1 MFWLLGFLG
10 LVVLGTSL
18 FVLAD
23 EEAQQTLTGLDYK
36 SVKEH
41 LDQFTSKVW
50 FDDGFLGISLE
61 TGYLIN
67 KFVQAVFWITK
78 FEFKIFAGI
87 YEILSAANGLGNLSD
102 LIRTVI
108 GEMAQVFGNLKNS
121 LLMPVGIMMATYAVY
136 VYFVRNGSFVKTLLK
151 LLAVFAF
158 SGALFTQT
166 TIQGKSGYVA
176 EILYDTVETVTNE
189 LSNKVTGSLSG
200 IHSDQT
206 AVLDEYFL
214 KAIWTPYSHMNGE
227 DKSGKIILKDE
238 ELKRLVFYND
248 GDDDFKIGNKKI
260 GEIVGDNKKTKYYG
274 LVDSWGMKFTYAFIS
289 VIESFVMG
297 VVIDGFAI
305 FAFVMRLMFILIV
318 FLSPIAI
325 ILSLIPTF
333 ENILFNIY
341 KKMLISLG
349 LSGSM
354 SIISVLFLY
363 FYNKL
368 GEILTQAVAGN
379 LILGTIL
386 KALVLFILWK
396 KRDWLI
402 SILTANRVTS
412 VAQDWVHKLPQLNT
426 QGSVNELEYEGEE
439 GKATRMSWLQK
450 GNWRNWLKNKSRP
463 STQVPTPTPAP
474 VSDFGAGNPEGGVS
488 PDESIE
494 MVPKPIQRPDFE
506 TDQPFREEEVPGL
519 RNKIPPRLEEEDL
532 APKPVVERPHLPPI
546 PPQSEHEVERV
557 EELLENE
564 QRNPAPRP
572 LSPYQ
577 SEPEVLKE
585 EPSPPQVRPPAVEPE
600 EVEERL
606 DKTRKKSE
614 SSPPKQE
621 VKRPIEEPREISE
634 PKSIPEVRKPIVR
647 PPSKVEDSPFSEPE
661 IKTDRENLFVP
672 EVKFRNRFR
681 R

>member
-1 MFWLLGFLG
+1 MFLLLSILG
-10 LVVLGTSL
+10 LVVLGTSF

-23 EEAQQTLTGLDYK
+23 ENAQQTLTGLDYK

-41 LDQFTSKVW
+41 LGQFTSKVW
-50 FDDGFLGISLE
+50 FGNDLLGLSSE
-61 TGYLIN
+61 TLYLIN

-78 FEFKIFAGI
+78 FGFKIFAGI

-102 LIRTVI
+102 LIRIVV
-108 GEMAQVFGNLKNS
+108 GEMAQVFGDLKNS
-121 LLMPVGIMMATYAVY
+121 LLMPAGIMMATYAVY
-136 VYFVRNGSFVKTLLK
+136 VYFVRNGSFAKTLLK

-166 TIQGKSGYVA
+166 TIQGRSGYVA

-189 LSNKVTGSLSG
+189 LSNKVTGSLTG
-200 IHSDQT
+200 IHSEQT

-214 KAIWTPYSHMNGE
+214 KAIWTPYIHMNGE
-227 DKSGKIILKDE
+227 DKSGNIILKDD

-248 GDDDFKIGNKKI
+248 GDDDFIIGNQKIGNI
-260 GEIVGDNKKTKYYG
+260 AGDRKNPKVYALK
-274 LVDSWGMKFTYAFIS
+274 DSWGMKFTYAFIS

-297 VVIDGFAI
+297 VVIDGLAI
-305 FAFVMRLMFILIV
+305 FAFVMKLMFILMV

-325 ILSLIPTF
+325 LLSLIPTF

-379 LILGTIL
+379 LILGAIL

-412 VAQDWVHKLPQLNT
+412 VAQNWVKSSPKLNK
-426 QGSVNELEYEGEE
+426 QGSVNELEYDGEE
-439 GKATRMSWLQK
+439 GKATRMSWMQK
-450 GNWRNWLKNKSRP
+450 GNWKNWLKNKSRP
-463 STQVPTPTPAP
+463 STQVPTPSPAQ
-474 VSDFGAGNPEGGVS
+474 VSDFGAGNTEGVVL
-488 PDESIE
+488 PNESVE
-494 MVPKPIQRPDFE
+494 MVSKPIQRPDFE
-506 TDQPFREEEVPGL
+506 TDQPSREEEVPGL
-519 RNKIPPRLEEEDL
+519 RNKIPPRLEEKDL
-532 APKPVVERPHLPPI
+532 APNPIVDRPNLPPI
-546 PPQSEHEVERV
+546 QPQSEHEVERV

-564 QRNPAPRP
+564 QRNSAPYP
-572 LSPYQ
+572 LSPYK
-577 SEPEVLKE
+577 SEIED
-585 EPSPPQVRPPAVEPE
+585 
-600 EVEERL
+600 RL
-606 DKTRKKSE
+606 DKTRKKPE
-614 SSPPKQE
+614 SSLLKQE
-621 VKRPIEEPREISE
+621 VERPIEEPREISE
-634 PKSIPEVRKPIVR
+634 SKPFPE
-647 PPSKVEDSPFSEPE
+647 VEDSLFSEPE
-661 IKTDRENLFVP
+661 IKTDRENLFLP
-672 EVKFRNRFR
+672 EVKFWNRFR

>member
-1 MFWLLGFLG
+1 M
-10 LVVLGTSL
+10 
-18 FVLAD
+18 
-23 EEAQQTLTGLDYK
+23 
-36 SVKEH
+36 
-41 LDQFTSKVW
+41 
-50 FDDGFLGISLE
+50 
-61 TGYLIN
+61 
-67 KFVQAVFWITK
+67 
-78 FEFKIFAGI
+78 
-87 YEILSAANGLGNLSD
+87 
-102 LIRTVI
+102 
-108 GEMAQVFGNLKNS
+108 
-121 LLMPVGIMMATYAVY
+121 
-136 VYFVRNGSFVKTLLK
+136 
-151 LLAVFAF
+151 
-158 SGALFTQT
+158 
-166 TIQGKSGYVA
+166 
-176 EILYDTVETVTNE
+176 
-189 LSNKVTGSLSG
+189 
-200 IHSDQT
+200 
-206 AVLDEYFL
+206 
-214 KAIWTPYSHMNGE
+214 
-227 DKSGKIILKDE
+227 
-238 ELKRLVFYND
+238 
-248 GDDDFKIGNKKI
+248 
-260 GEIVGDNKKTKYYG
+260 
-274 LVDSWGMKFTYAFIS
+274 
-289 VIESFVMG
+289 
-297 VVIDGFAI
+297 
-305 FAFVMRLMFILIV
+305 
-318 FLSPIAI
+318 
-325 ILSLIPTF
+325 
-333 ENILFNIY
+333 
-341 KKMLISLG
+341 
-349 LSGSM
+349 SGSM

-386 KALVLFILWK
+386 KALILFILWK

-412 VAQDWVHKLPQLNT
+412 VAQNWVQNLPQLNT

-439 GKATRMSWLQK
+439 GKATRMSWMQK

-463 STQVPTPTPAP
+463 STQVPTPSPAP
-474 VSDFGAGNPEGGVS
+474 VSDFGAGNPERGIS

-506 TDQPFREEEVPGL
+506 TDQPFREEKVPGL

-532 APKPVVERPHLPPI
+532 APKPVVERPNLPPI
-546 PPQSEHEVERV
+546 SPQSEHEVERV

-572 LSPYQ
+572 FSPYQ
-577 SEPEVLKE
+577 SEPEMMKE

-606 DKTRKKSE
+606 DKTRIKSE

-634 PKSIPEVRKPIVR
+634 PKPIPEVRKPIVR

>member
-1 MFWLLGFLG
+1 MFWLLSILG
-10 LVVLGTSL
+10 LVVLGTSFL
-18 FVLAD
+18 VLAD
-23 EEAQQTLTGLDYK
+23 EEAQQALTGLDYK

-50 FDDGFLGISLE
+50 FGDDLLGVSSE
-61 TGYLIN
+61 TLYLIN

-151 LLAVFAF
+151 LLVVFAF
-158 SGALFTQT
+158 SGALFTQS

-206 AVLDEYFL
+206 AVLDQYFL
-214 KAIWTPYSHMNGE
+214 KAIWTPYSHMNGV

-248 GDDDFKIGNKKI
+248 GDDDFKIGDQKIDKIAGDRKKPK
-260 GEIVGDNKKTKYYG
+260 VYALK
-274 LVDSWGMKFTYAFIS
+274 DSWGMKFTYAFIS

-325 ILSLIPTF
+325 LLSLIPTF

-396 KRDWLI
+396 KRNWLI

-412 VAQDWVHKLPQLNT
+412 IAQDWVHKLPKLNK

-439 GKATRMSWLQK
+439 GKATRMSWMQK
-450 GNWRNWLKNKSRP
+450 GNWKNWLKNKSRS
-463 STQVPTPTPAP
+463 STQVPTPAPAP
-474 VSDFGAGNPEGGVS
+474 VSDFGTGNSEGSVS

-506 TDQPFREEEVPGL
+506 ADQPFREEEVPGL

-532 APKPVVERPHLPPI
+532 VPKPVVERPNLPSI

-564 QRNPAPRP
+564 QRNPVPRP
-572 LSPYQ
+572 PTPYQ
-577 SEPEVLKE
+577 PAPEVLKE

-600 EVEERL
+600 E
-606 DKTRKKSE
+606 
-614 SSPPKQE
+614 
-621 VKRPIEEPREISE
+621 IEDEISE
-634 PKSIPEVRKPIVR
+634 PKPIPEVRKPIVK

-672 EVKFRNRFR
+672 EVKFWNRFR

>member
-1 MFWLLGFLG
+1 M
-10 LVVLGTSL
+10 
-18 FVLAD
+18 
-23 EEAQQTLTGLDYK
+23 TGLDYK

-50 FDDGFLGISLE
+50 FGDDLLGLGSE
-61 TGYLIN
+61 TLYLIN

-121 LLMPVGIMMATYAVY
+121 LLMPAGIMMATYAVY

-166 TIQGKSGYVA
+166 TIQDKSGYVA

-206 AVLDEYFL
+206 AVLDQYFL

-248 GDDDFKIGNKKI
+248 GDDDFKIGDQKIDKIAGDRKKPK
-260 GEIVGDNKKTKYYG
+260 VYALK
-274 LVDSWGMKFTYAFIS
+274 DSWGMKFTYAFIS

-325 ILSLIPTF
+325 LLSLIPTF

-412 VAQDWVHKLPQLNT
+412 VAQDWVHRLPQLNT
-426 QGSVNELEYEGEE
+426 QGSVDELEYEGEE
-439 GKATRMSWLQK
+439 GKSTRMSWMQK
-450 GNWRNWLKNKSRP
+450 GNWRNWLKNKSRLF
-463 STQVPTPTPAP
+463 TQVPTSAPAP
-474 VSDFGAGNPEGGVS
+474 VSDFGTGNSEGGVW

-564 QRNPAPRP
+564 QRNPAPHP

-585 EPSPPQVRPPAVEPE
+585 EPSLPQVSSVIEPE

-634 PKSIPEVRKPIVR
+634 PKPIPEVRKPIVR

>member
-1 MFWLLGFLG
+1 M
-10 LVVLGTSL
+10 
-18 FVLAD
+18 
-23 EEAQQTLTGLDYK
+23 TGLDYK

-50 FDDGFLGISLE
+50 FGDDLLGLGSE
-61 TGYLIN
+61 TLYLIN

-121 LLMPVGIMMATYAVY
+121 LLMPAGIMMATYAVY

-166 TIQGKSGYVA
+166 TIQDKSGYVA

-206 AVLDEYFL
+206 AVLDQYFL

-248 GDDDFKIGNKKI
+248 GDDDFKIGDQKIDKIAGDRKKPK
-260 GEIVGDNKKTKYYG
+260 VYALK
-274 LVDSWGMKFTYAFIS
+274 DSWGMKFTYAFIS

-325 ILSLIPTF
+325 LLSLIPTF

-386 KALVLFILWK
+386 KAIILFILWK

-412 VAQDWVHKLPQLNT
+412 VAKDWVHKLPQLNT

-439 GKATRMSWLQK
+439 GKATRMSWMQK

-463 STQVPTPTPAP
+463 STQVPTPSPAP
-474 VSDFGAGNPEGGVS
+474 VSDFGAGNTEGGVS

-532 APKPVVERPHLPPI
+532 APKPVVERPNLPSI
-546 PPQSEHEVERV
+546 SPQSEHELERV

-564 QRNPAPRP
+564 QRNPTPHP

-585 EPSPPQVRPPAVEPE
+585 EPSLPQVSSVIEPE

-634 PKSIPEVRKPIVR
+634 PKPIPEVRKPIVR

>member
-1 MFWLLGFLG
+1 MG
-10 LVVLGTSL
+10 LVVLGTSFL
-18 FVLAD
+18 VLAD

-50 FDDGFLGISLE
+50 FGDDLLGLGSE
-61 TGYLIN
+61 TLYLIN

-121 LLMPVGIMMATYAVY
+121 LLMPIGVMMATYAVY

-248 GDDDFKIGNKKI
+248 GDDDFKIGDQKI
-260 GEIVGDNKKTKYYG
+260 DKIVGDRKKPKVYA
-274 LVDSWGMKFTYAFIS
+274 LKDSWGMKFTYAFIS

-318 FLSPIAI
+318 FISPIAI
-325 ILSLIPTF
+325 LLSLIPTF

-396 KRDWLI
+396 KRNWLI

-412 VAQDWVHKLPQLNT
+412 IAQDWVHKLPKLNK

-439 GKATRMSWLQK
+439 GKATRMSWMQK
-450 GNWRNWLKNKSRP
+450 GNWKNWLKNKSQP
-463 STQVPTPTPAP
+463 STQVSTPAP
-474 VSDFGAGNPEGGVS
+474 VSDFGAGNPEGGVL
-488 PDESIE
+488 PNESIE

-506 TDQPFREEEVPGL
+506 ADQPFREEEVPGL

-532 APKPVVERPHLPPI
+532 APKPVVERPNLPSI

-564 QRNPAPRP
+564 QRNPVPRP
-572 LSPYQ
+572 FSPYQ
-577 SEPEVLKE
+577 SEPEMMKE

-647 PPSKVEDSPFSEPE
+647 PPSKVEDSPFSESE

>member
-10 LVVLGTSL
+10 LVVLGTSF

-50 FDDGFLGISLE
+50 FGDDLLGLGSE
-61 TGYLIN
+61 TLYLIN

-121 LLMPVGIMMATYAVY
+121 LLMPIGVMMATYAVY

-166 TIQGKSGYVA
+166 TIQDKSGYVA

-206 AVLDEYFL
+206 AVLDQYFL

-248 GDDDFKIGNKKI
+248 GDDDFKIGDQKIDKIAGDRKKPK
-260 GEIVGDNKKTKYYG
+260 VYALK
-274 LVDSWGMKFTYAFIS
+274 DSWGMKFTYAFIS

-325 ILSLIPTF
+325 LLSLIPTF

-439 GKATRMSWLQK
+439 GKATRMSWMQK
-450 GNWRNWLKNKSRP
+450 GNWKNWLKNKSQP
-463 STQVPTPTPAP
+463 STQVPTPAPAP

-488 PDESIE
+488 PNESIE

-519 RNKIPPRLEEEDL
+519 RNKIPSRLEEEDL
-532 APKPVVERPHLPPI
+532 APKPVVERPNLPPI

-572 LSPYQ
+572 LTPYQ
-577 SEPEVLKE
+577 PAPEVLKE
-585 EPSPPQVRPPAVEPE
+585 EPSPPQVRPPVVEPE

-621 VKRPIEEPREISE
+621 VKRPIEQPHEISE
-634 PKSIPEVRKPIVR
+634 PKPIPEVRKPIVR